1 MPDAKKA
8 TREQKGARPTM
19 RAVVKTGPGPGPAY
33 TEVREVPVPEPGPG
47 WVRLK
52 VLATAVCGTDKHIY
66 GWDPSIQ
73 GSVKPPRIY
82 GHEFC
87 GIVDAFG
94 PKVERSDLSLG
105 QYVSCEMHVVCG
117 NCRPCRTGNG
127 HVCVNT
133 RILGLHGDGC
143 FAQYVVVPASNI
155 VPLDAAVAPP
165 KIGAFLDAL
174 GNAVHTTQV
183 VDLSGKSVAIL
194 GYGPIGAMCAS
205 IAEVSGAAHLFI
217 TDVTPQAVKN
227 AETWARKRKLKTV
240 TVFDLSKTAP
250 DEVVR
255 RVGAACDGGVDVV
268 LEIAGAEASVN
279 LGLRLVRYGGFLS
292 LLGLP
297 RGKDITIHDYTK
309 NVIFKGVTLQGIIGR
324 RMYSTW
330 YKMLDLLRAGLDVEY
345 LVSKEYDSLEPFHE
359 AMALLETRRAMKI
372 VFYPN
377 GKAEAAKV

>member
-1 MPDAKKA
+1 LKKA
-8 TREQKGARPTM
+8 ARRSM
-19 RAVVKTGPGPGPAY
+19 QAVVKTGAGPGPEN
-33 TEVREVPVPEPGPG
+33 TEVREVSIPEPGPG
-47 WVRLK
+47 WVRIK
-52 VLATAVCGTDKHIY
+52 VLATAVCGTDRHIY
-66 GWDPSIQ
+66 GWDPSIHAA
-73 GSVKPPRIY
+73 VKPPRIY

-87 GIVDAFG
+87 GTIDSFG
-94 PKVERSDLSLG
+94 PRGSDDPLPSKGKGPTLSEG

-117 NCRPCRTGNG
+117 HCRPCRTGNG

-143 FAQYVVVPASNI
+143 FAQYVVVPASNVI
-155 VPLDAAVAPP
+155 PLDPKVVPP

-183 VDLSGKSVAIL
+183 ADLSGKSVAIL

-205 IAEVSGAAHLFI
+205 IAEVSGAANQVI

-227 AETWARKRKLKTV
+227 AEQWARRQKLHNV
-240 TVFDLSKTAP
+240 RVYDLSKVSA
-250 DEVVR
+250 DDVVKA
-255 RVGAACDGGVDVV
+255 VHEATDGGVDVV

-297 RGKDITIHDYTK
+297 HGKDLTLRDYTK
-309 NVIFKGVTLQGIIGR
+309 NVIFKGVTIQGIIGR

-345 LVSKEYDSLEPFHE
+345 LVSREYDSLAPFHE
-359 AMALLETRRAMKI
+359 GMALLESRRAMKL
-372 VFYPN
+372 VYYPN
-377 GKAEAAKV
+377 GR

>member
-1 MPDAKKA
+1 
-8 TREQKGARPTM
+8 M
-19 RAVVKTGPGPGPAY
+19 RAVVKTGPAPGPAH
-33 TEVREVPVPEPGPG
+33 TEVRDVPIPVPGPG
-47 WVRLK
+47 EVRIQ

-73 GSVKPPRIY
+73 GAVKPPRIY

-87 GIVDAFG
+87 GLVDAFG
-94 PKVERSDLSLG
+94 PKTEQSGLREG

-117 NCRPCRTGNG
+117 HCRPCRTGAG
-127 HVCVNT
+127 HVCERT
-133 RILGLHGDGC
+133 HILGLHGDGC
-143 FAQYVVVPASNI
+143 FAQYVVVPASNV
-155 VPLDAAVAPP
+155 VPLDPKVAPP

-183 VDLSGKSVAIL
+183 TDLSGRSVAIL

-205 IAEVSGAAHLFI
+205 IAEVSGASHLFL

-227 AETWARKRKLKTV
+227 AEGWARRRKLTNV
-240 TVFDLSKTAP
+240 TVFDLSKVAP
-250 DEVVR
+250 DDVVHH
-255 RVGAACDGGVDVV
+255 VQTACDGGVDVV

-297 RGKDITIHDYTK
+297 RGKDITLHDYTK
-309 NVIFKGVTLQGIIGR
+309 NLIFKGVTLQGIIGR

-345 LVSKEYDSLEPFHE
+345 LVSREYDSLEPFHE
-359 AMALLETRRAMKI
+359 AMALLESRRAMKI

-377 GKAEAAKV
+377 GRPDVASLGGS

>member
-1 MPDAKKA
+1 
-8 TREQKGARPTM
+8 
-19 RAVVKTGPGPGPAY
+19 
-33 TEVREVPVPEPGPG
+33 
-47 WVRLK
+47 
-52 VLATAVCGTDKHIY
+52 
-66 GWDPSIQ
+66 
-73 GSVKPPRIY
+73 VKPPRVY

-87 GIVDAFG
+87 GTIDAFG
-94 PKVERSDLSLG
+94 PKLERTGLEVG
-105 QYVSCEMHVVCG
+105 QYVSCEMHVICG
-117 NCRPCRTGNG
+117 HCRPCRTGNG

-155 VPLDAAVAPP
+155 IPLDPKVAPP

-183 VDLSGKSVAIL
+183 MDLSGKSVAIL

-205 IAEVSGAAHLFI
+205 IAEVSGAAHLYI
-217 TDVTPQAVKN
+217 TDVTEKAVRT
-227 AETWARKRKLKTV
+227 AEGWARKRKLDNV
-240 TVFDLSKTAP
+240 TCFDLSKRSE

-255 RVGAACDGGVDVV
+255 SVHEATDGGVDVV

-279 LGLRLVRYGGFLS
+279 LGLKLVRYGGFLS

-297 RGKDITIHDYTK
+297 RGTDITLHHYTK
-309 NVIFKGVTLQGIIGR
+309 NVIFKGVTIQGIIGR

-345 LVSKEYDSLEPFHE
+345 LVSKEYDSLEPFHD
-359 AMALLETRRAMKI
+359 AMALLESRRAMKI
-372 VFYPN
+372 VFYPS
-377 GKAEAAKV
+377 GR

>member
-1 MPDAKKA
+1 MAREKKPA
-8 TREQKGARPTM
+8 RGARPTM
-19 RAVVKTGPGPGPAY
+19 QAVVKTGPGPGY
-33 TEVREVPVPEPGPG
+33 DFTDVLDVPIPEPGPG

-73 GSVKPPRIY
+73 ASVKPPRIY

-87 GIVDAFG
+87 GVIDAFG
-94 PKVERSDLSLG
+94 PKVERSGLEVG

-127 HVCVNT
+127 HVCENT

-143 FAQYVVVPASNI
+143 FAQYVVVPASNVI
-155 VPLDAAVAPP
+155 PLDAKVAPP

-217 TDVTPQAVKN
+217 TDVTPHAVRN
-227 AETWARKRKLKTV
+227 AESWAKKRKLSNV

-250 DEVVR
+250 DDVVAK
-255 RVGAACDGGVDVV
+255 VDAACDGGVDVV

-297 RGKDITIHDYTK
+297 RGKDITLHDYTK
-309 NVIFKGVTLQGIIGR
+309 NVIFKGVAIQGIIGR

-345 LVSKEYDSLEPFHE
+345 LVSKEYDTLEPFHE
-359 AMALLETRRAMKI
+359 GMNLLESRRAMKI

-377 GKAEAAKV
+377 GR

>member
-1 MPDAKKA
+1 MKSAKK
-8 TREQKGARPTM
+8 TARPKRM
-19 RAVVKTGPGPGPAY
+19 RAVVKTGPGPGPAH
-33 TEVREVPVPEPGPG
+33 TEVRDVPVPVPGPG
-47 WVRLK
+47 EVRVR

-73 GSVKPPRIY
+73 AAMKPPRIY

-87 GIVDAFG
+87 GTIDTFG
-94 PKVERSDLSLG
+94 PQGPKDPLAIRAERVGLQEG

-117 NCRPCRTGNG
+117 HCRPCRTGSG
-127 HVCVNT
+127 HVCENT

-143 FAQYVVVPASNI
+143 FAQYVVVPVSNVI
-155 VPLDAAVAPP
+155 PLDRQIAPP

-183 VDLSGKSVAIL
+183 TDLSGKSVAIL

-205 IAEVSGAAHLFI
+205 IAEVSGAGQLFI
-217 TDVTPQAVKN
+217 TDVTAQAVKN
-227 AETWARKRKLKTV
+227 AEQWARRRKLTNV
-240 TVFDLSKTAP
+240 TVFDLGKIAP
-250 DEVVR
+250 DDVVE
-255 RVGAACDGGVDVV
+255 RVHRLTDGGVDVV

-297 RGKDITIHDYTK
+297 RGKDITLHDYTK
-309 NVIFKGVTLQGIIGR
+309 NVIFKGVTIQGIIGR

-330 YKMLDLLRAGLDVEY
+330 YKMLDLLRAGLDVDY
-345 LVSKEYDSLEPFHE
+345 LVSREYDSLEPFHE
-359 AMALLETRRAMKI
+359 AMNLLESRRAMKI

-377 GKAEAAKV
+377 GK